1 MSPDAHSNILT
12 RSSAILASCSYD
24 GVCCGEGKKQRVCEN
39 LYLSICL
46 SVYLSIYPSV
56 FLCDR
61 LALESKRAGAVP
73 DNRISS
79 RPKDAENKFV
89 CASGRM
95 QATPAAP
102 RWNAR
107 QRFES
112 TACCLEFS
120 HLPAAGNM
128 TPTTEMI
135 DANFRD
141 PKKHNKSA
149 ADGRRRGR
157 PHLEVEKVN
166 PRQDRSRRSAQQDV
180 GIELLRLIGKGST
193 FLCKGIRVEGKELQE
208 VGGHCSRRE
217 SGL

>member
-1 MSPDAHSNILT
+1 MGYAAA
-12 RSSAILASCSYD
+12 R
-24 GVCCGEGKKQRVCEN
+24 GKSREFVRISIF
-39 LYLSICL
+39 LSIFP
-46 SVYLSIYPSV
+46 SVYLSIYLSV
-56 FLCDR
+56 FLYDR

-102 RWNAR
+102 RWNAW

-120 HLPAAGNM
+120 HLPAAGNI
-128 TPTTEMI
+128 TPTTGMI

-141 PKKHNKSA
+141 PTKHKKSA
-149 ADGRRRGR
+149 ADGWRLGR

-166 PRQDRSRRSAQQDV
+166 PRQDRSRRSTQQDV
-180 GIELLRLIGKGST
+180 GIELLRLIGKSST
-193 FLCKGIRVEGKELQE
+193 FLCKGIRVEGKVLQE